1 MKLNPSKSVYQLG
14 CLLLIILWATTA
26 ASKLGNLNQFKT
38 ELAKQV
44 FSERFTAW
52 LLIAVPASEMIAAT
66 LLAFNKTRLY
76 GLIASLLLITAFTL
90 YIAMVLAGYFNKV
103 PCSCGGVLKWLG
115 WKAHLVFNL
124 VFTAITL
131 TTLIIHLK
139 REVRDKE

>member
-1 MKLNPSKSVYQLG
+1 MQLNLSKSVYQLG

-66 LLAFNKTRLY
+66 LLAFSKTRLY

-131 TTLIIHLK
+131 ITLIIHLK